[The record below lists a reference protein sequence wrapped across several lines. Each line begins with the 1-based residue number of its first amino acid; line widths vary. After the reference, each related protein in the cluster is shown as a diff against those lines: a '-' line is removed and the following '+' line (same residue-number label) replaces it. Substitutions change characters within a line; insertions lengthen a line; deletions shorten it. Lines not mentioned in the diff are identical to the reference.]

1 MKKEPQFSF
10 YKAPVQNT
18 VPYKN
23 IGLKEAFL
31 VITGQYLRTQTHQL
45 RLIDNKV
52 ENRNF
57 KASQFPYVTFSGTF
71 TQRNENSLIEHSGL
85 IALDFDHVENVQ
97 ALKDRL
103 LNDYHF
109 YTELLFISPN
119 GNGLK
124 WIIEIEITGKY
135 SHAELFRALFEYIKK
150 TYEIE
155 IDKAC
160 KDISRATFLCYDPEA
175 YINPKY
181 MTK

>member
-23 IGLKEAFL
+23 IGLKDAYQ
-31 VITGQYLRTQTHQL
+31 VITGKYLKKQTHKL
-45 RLIDNKV
+45 RLIDDKV

-57 KASQFPYVTFSGTF
+57 KASQFPYVTFSGIF
-71 TQRNENSLIEHSGL
+71 KQRNEKFLTQHSGL
-85 IALDFDHVENVQ
+85 IALDFDHVENVSI
-97 ALKDRL
+97 LREKL
-103 LNDYHF
+103 LIDPYLV
-109 YTELLFISPN
+109 TELLFISPN

-124 WIIEIEITGKY
+124 WIVKIDISSKY
-135 SHAELFRALFEYIKK
+135 SHSELFRALFNYIKN

-155 IDKAC
+155 IDKKC

-181 MTK
+181 LVK